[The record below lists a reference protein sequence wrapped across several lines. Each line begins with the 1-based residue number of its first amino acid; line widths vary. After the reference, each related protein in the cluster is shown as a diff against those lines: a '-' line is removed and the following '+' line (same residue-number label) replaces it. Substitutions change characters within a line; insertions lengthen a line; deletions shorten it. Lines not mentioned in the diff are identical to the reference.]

1 MKDDGARGAE
11 ITVEDGELPYCPD
24 CQVKHAADL
33 VAHIDPAE
41 KEKYE
46 KAAWLFDTVSKQ
58 VGMTKMQ
65 EQDYAQIRELEHKF
79 EDGLTVLRDLR
90 HKVQVSPAIDNPAEK
105 HVGENPSPQ
114 YHKVLSRCIN
124 KVEHKCCDGHSTIVY
139 DGVGHANYSKCSC
152 NPFAVCKASIKTNP
166 HPRLSKEEF
175 AKQMELFRETAETKH
190 PKVTY
195 HATEYAPRE
204 ASRM

>member
-11 ITVEDGELPYCPD
+11 ITVEDGQLPYCPD

-46 KAAWLFDTVSKQ
+46 KATWIYDKVSEQ

-65 EQDYAQIRELEHKF
+65 QTDYGTIRELEHKF

-105 HVGENPSPQ
+105 AIGENPSPQ
-114 YHKVLSRCIN
+114 YHRVLSRCIN
-124 KVEHKCCDGHSTIVY
+124 KVEHKCCEGHAAIVY
-139 DGVGHANYSKCSC
+139 DAEGHADYSKCAC
-152 NPFAVCKASIKTNP
+152 NPFAVCKASVKKNP
-166 HPRLSKEEF
+166 HVRLSKEEF
-175 AKQMELFRETAETKH
+175 SKQMELLRETAETKH
-190 PKVTY
+190 PTVKYPT
-195 HATEYAPRE
+195 HETGARE
-204 ASRM
+204 LH